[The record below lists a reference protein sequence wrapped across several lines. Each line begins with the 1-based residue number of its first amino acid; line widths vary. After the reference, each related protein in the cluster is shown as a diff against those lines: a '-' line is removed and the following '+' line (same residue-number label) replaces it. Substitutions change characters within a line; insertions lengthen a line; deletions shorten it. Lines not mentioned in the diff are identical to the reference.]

1 MDTARLSRFVS
12 GLWDDEIVPQLV
24 EYIRIPNKSPMFDKD
39 WVAHGY
45 MDAAVKLMETWARS
59 KLSQLPGATLEVV
72 RLEGRTPLIYIEVPG
87 QGDDTVMLYGHLDKQ
102 PEMTGWADGL
112 GPWTPVLKGDKLYG
126 RGGADDGYAIFGSLA
141 ALLALHEQGIPHARC
156 VVMIEACEESGS
168 YDLPFYVDHLAAR
181 IGSPS
186 LVVCLDSGCGNYD
199 QLWLTTSLRGMTG
212 GNLSVQVL
220 EEGVHSGDASG
231 VVPSSFRI
239 LRELLSRLEDPATG
253 QIKPKELYVE
263 IPAQRVEQ
271 AKLSAEVL
279 GADIYDKFPWVEG
292 MQPVTHDLAELVLNR
307 TWRPQ
312 LAVTGIGGIPPLES
326 AGNVLR
332 PQTSVKLSLRVPPTL
347 NGTKAGEFVK
357 QLLEKDPPY
366 GAKVSFTL
374 EKDGSGWNAPALSP
388 WLEQAV
394 SDASQNYFG
403 APATYM
409 GEGGSI
415 PFMGMLG
422 EKFPKA
428 QFLITGVLGPHSNA
442 HGPNEFLH
450 IPTGK
455 KVSMVVAEVVARQ
468 HQQGSK
474 AIAPSSDQEH
484 GHRLAG
490 RQLGADPPSRRRS
503 VLRGRPRPGRG
514 GHPAGQQDVRSGP
527 DPGRGGAGHAPLRRE
542 QGAGDPRQ
550 IRTVGGLRHR
560 LGDDR
565 PPADQQGERRGAAG
579 QRGAVAGPAGTGR
592 SAGSPAATGR
602 ARDRRAGA
610 GENLVRT
617 QQIRSPA

>member
-1 MDTARLSRFVS
+1 MDTARLNRYIS

-24 EYIRIPNKSPMFDKD
+24 EYIRIPNKSPMFDPK
-39 WVAHGY
+39 WVEHGY

-59 KLSQLPGATLEVV
+59 KLSSLPGATLEVV

-87 QGDDTVMLYGHLDKQ
+87 TGDDTVVLYGHLDKQ
-102 PEMTGWADGL
+102 PEMTGWAEGL

-141 ALLALHEQGIPHARC
+141 ALLALHEQGVPHARC
-156 VVMIEACEESGS
+156 VVLIEACEESGS
-168 YDLPFYVDHLAAR
+168 YDLPYYVDHLADR
-181 IGSPS
+181 IGNPS

-212 GNLSVQVL
+212 GELTVQVL

-239 LRELLSRLEDPATG
+239 LRELLSRLEDPQTG
-253 QIKPKELYVE
+253 SIKPKELYVD
-263 IPAQRVEQ
+263 IPQQRIDQ
-271 AKLSAEVL
+271 AKKSAQVL
-279 GADIYDKFPWVEG
+279 GTAIYDKFPFVAG
-292 MQPVTHDLAELVLNR
+292 MHPVTEDLTELVLNR

-312 LAVTGIGGIPPLES
+312 LAVTGVDGMPPLES

-332 PQTSVKLSLRVPPTL
+332 PKTSVKLSLRVPPTL
-347 NGTKAGEFVK
+347 SGAKAGQLVK

-366 GAKVSFTL
+366 GAKVSFKL
-374 EKDGSGWNAPALSP
+374 EKDGSGWNAPQLSP
-388 WLEQAV
+388 WLEEAV
-394 SDASQNYFG
+394 ANASQTYFG
-403 APATYM
+403 APAAYM

-455 KVSMVVAEVVARQ
+455 KVSMVVADVVA
-468 HQQGSK
+468 HHY
-474 AIAPSSDQEH
+474 A
-484 GHRLAG
+484 
-490 RQLGADPPSRRRS
+490 
-503 VLRGRPRPGRG
+503 
-514 GHPAGQQDVRSGP
+514 
-527 DPGRGGAGHAPLRRE
+527 
-542 QGAGDPRQ
+542 QGAK
-550 IRTVGGLRHR
+550 
-560 LGDDR
+560 
-565 PPADQQGERRGAAG
+565 A
-579 QRGAVAGPAGTGR
+579 
-592 SAGSPAATGR
+592 
-602 ARDRRAGA
+602 
-610 GENLVRT
+610 
-617 QQIRSPA
+617 